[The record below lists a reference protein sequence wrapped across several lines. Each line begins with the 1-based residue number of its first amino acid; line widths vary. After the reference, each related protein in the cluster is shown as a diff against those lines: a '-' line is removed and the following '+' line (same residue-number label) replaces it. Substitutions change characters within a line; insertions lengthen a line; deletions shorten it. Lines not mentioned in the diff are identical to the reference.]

1 MSPLRHIAV
10 FFAATLLVLLAVA
23 GFNVAVDPY
32 AVFGSPRLERFS
44 ARKPAASNYTAMAK
58 AHQIEAVAPRTVL
71 LGTSRVDIG
80 FDPDHPAWPAADR
93 PVYNYGV
100 PEASIL
106 TLESQLR
113 HAVRAGPVRRALV
126 GLEFHDFLRA
136 RVDPARPLSEVDHR
150 FAALGEGGAART
162 LQLAKDRFDAAVT
175 LKALLDSSFTVAA
188 QPAPRSGDLG
198 RLGLTSE
205 APYAA
210 LAEKDGM
217 HLLFRQKDLQIL
229 QARRHVARVLAER
242 PAADFAEMALL
253 RSLLQYAQS
262 QGITLDLVIP
272 PYHAHYYEIV
282 DATGLWPRFEA
293 WKAALVQVVDEH
305 RRREGAVRVTLWD
318 FASYDPY
325 TTEPVPREGDR
336 RTLMQWFWEPVHFRK
351 PLGDLMLARMLGG
364 DAAAFGVE
372 LTPQTLAARLEE
384 GRVQR
389 TAYRARQAPERFD
402 LTRLVSTGSPLAD
415 APRPN

>member
-1 MSPLRHIAV
+1 MSPQRYLAV
-10 FFAATLLVLLAVA
+10 LFGATLAVLAAVA
-23 GFNVAVDPY
+23 AFNVAVDPY
-32 AVFGSPRLERFS
+32 AVFGSPRVERFN
-44 ARKPAASNYTAMAK
+44 ARKPAASNHTAMAK

-80 FDPDHPAWPAADR
+80 FDPDHPAWPPADR

-106 TLESQLR
+106 NLESQLR
-113 HAVRAGPVRRALV
+113 HAVRAGPVQRALV

-136 RVDPARPLSEVDHR
+136 RLDPARPLSEIEHR
-150 FAALGEGGAART
+150 FVAFGQGGTART
-162 LQLAKDRFDAAVT
+162 LQLAQDRFVAAMT
-175 LKALLDSSFTVAA
+175 LKALLDSGFTVAA
-188 QPAPRSGDLG
+188 QFAPRSGDLG
-198 RLGLTSE
+198 ALGLTSE

-210 LAEKDGM
+210 LAAKDGM
-217 HLLFRQKDLQIL
+217 HLLFRQKDLQLL
-229 QARRHVARVLAER
+229 QARRHAAEVLAGH
-242 PAADFAEMALL
+242 PANDFAELALL
-253 RSLLQYAQS
+253 RSLLQYAQAN
-262 QGITLDLVIP
+262 GIALDLVIP
-272 PYHAHYYEIV
+272 PYHAHYFEIV

-293 WKAALVQVVDEH
+293 WKAALVDLVEEH
-305 RRREGAVRVTLWD
+305 RRRAGAVRVTLWD

-325 TTEPVPREGDR
+325 TTEAVPRDGDR

-364 DAAAFGVE
+364 DATAFGVE

-389 TAYRARQAPERFD
+389 AAYRARRAPERFD
-402 LTRLVSTGSPLAD
+402 FARLVSTGTPTAET
-415 APRPN
+415 PWPN

>member
-1 MSPLRHIAV
+1 MSPLRYLAV
-10 FFAATLLVLLAVA
+10 LCGATLVVLALVAA
-23 GFNVAVDPY
+23 FNVAVDPY
-32 AVFGSPRLERFS
+32 AVYGSPRVERFN
-44 ARKPAASNYTAMAK
+44 ARKPAASNFTALAK
-58 AHQIEAVAPRTVL
+58 AHQIEAVTPRTVL

-80 FDPDHPAWPAADR
+80 FDPDHKDWPAADR

-136 RVDPARPLSEVDHR
+136 RIDPARPLSEIDRR
-150 FAALGEGGAART
+150 FVALGEGGAGRT
-162 LQLAKDRFDAAVT
+162 LQLARDRFDAAVT
-175 LKALLDSSFTVAA
+175 LRALLDSGYTVAA
-188 QPAPRSGDLG
+188 QLTPRSGDLG

-210 LAEKDGM
+210 LAAKDGM

-229 QARRHVARVLAER
+229 QARRHAARVLAGR
-242 PAADFAEMALL
+242 PAEDFAEMALL

-262 QGITLDLVIP
+262 QGIALDLVIP

-305 RRREGAVRVTLWD
+305 RRRAGAVRVTLWD

-336 RTLMQWFWEPVHFRK
+336 RALMQWFWEPVHFRK

-364 DAAAFGVE
+364 DATAFGVE

-384 GRVQR
+384 GRAQR

-402 LTRLVSTGSPLAD
+402 LTRLVSTGTLAAD
-415 APRPN
+415 TLPPN